1 MLATRG
7 AVSRL
12 LAPARIGGFRWFWL
26 ASALSVGGDFFSFIA
41 VSWLTLQLTGSALAL
56 GTILM
61 AQGIPRAGLLLL
73 GGALTDRTSARRLMS
88 VSALARTVLMV
99 AIATDTGSGHVQLW
113 HLYVYAV
120 LFGTLG
126 AFFIPPQG
134 TMLPRLV
141 PANML
146 EAGNSALN
154 LGSQMARVIGP
165 AAAGLVVARFGPAPS
180 FAIDGACFFLCAL
193 AVLQLPIPA
202 SVSTSTQNLLGSIQA
217 GLSYAWAD
225 RALLGVLAIVI
236 VLNFAVTGPFNV
248 GLVLLAR
255 QRFGGAGALGVIL
268 SAGAL
273 GSFVGTLAGGTFRPR
288 RFGLVLIFV
297 PAYVGVVSIIFS
309 FTTVVAL
316 AVALFFLFG
325 IGTGLINV
333 VAPSWLQRRTDPAML
348 GRVMALVNVG
358 ALGAAP
364 ISMAVAGVIAQVS
377 VTLTLLLSGVL
388 QIATAGAAASS
399 RAFRRI

>member
-12 LAPARIGGFRWFWL
+12 LAPGRIGGFRWFWL

-61 AQGIPRAGLLLL
+61 AQGIPRAALLLL
-73 GGALTDRTSARRLMS
+73 GGALTDRMSARMLMS
-88 VSALARTVLMV
+88 VSALARTLLMV
-99 AIATDTGSGHVQLW
+99 AIATDTATGQVQLW

-126 AFFIPPQG
+126 AFFIPAQG

-202 SVSTSTQNLLGSIQA
+202 SVSTATQNLLGSIQA
-217 GLSYAWAD
+217 GLAYAWAD
-225 RALLGVLAIVI
+225 RALLGVLAIVV
-236 VLNFAVTGPFNV
+236 VLNFAVTGPFQV
-248 GLVLLAR
+248 GLVVMSR
-255 QRFGGAGALGVIL
+255 QRFAGAT
-268 SAGAL
+268 AL
-273 GSFVGTLAGGTFRPR
+273 GAILAANAFGSVAGTLAGGTFRPR
-288 RFGLVLIFV
+288 RFGLVFIFAPLV
-297 PAYVGVVSIIFS
+297 TGTLAAILS
-309 FTTVVAL
+309 FTTAL
-316 AVALFFLFG
+316 ITAMALMYLFG

-333 VAPSWLQRRTDPAML
+333 MAPTWLQRRTDPTML

-364 ISMAVAGVIAQVS
+364 LSLAAAGVIAQVS
-377 VTLTLLLSGVL
+377 LSLLFLLSGAL
-388 QIATAGAAASS
+388 QIAAAGTAASS

>member
-1 MLATRG
+1 VLATRG

-73 GGALTDRTSARRLMS
+73 GGALTDRMSARRLMS

-99 AIATDTGSGHVQLW
+99 AIATDTAGGHVQLW

-316 AVALFFLFG
+316 AALLFFLFG

-333 VAPSWLQRRTDPAML
+333 VAPSSS
-348 GRVMALVNVG
+348 GSAL
-358 ALGAAP
+358 A
-364 ISMAVAGVIAQVS
+364 
-377 VTLTLLLSGVL
+377 
-388 QIATAGAAASS
+388 
-399 RAFRRI
+399 

>member
-1 MLATRG
+1 VLATRG

-73 GGALTDRTSARRLMS
+73 GGALTDRMSARRLMS

-99 AIATDTGSGHVQLW
+99 AIATDTAGGHVQLW

-202 SVSTSTQNLLGSIQA
+202 SVSSSTQNLLGSIQA

-236 VLNFAVTGPFNV
+236 VLNFAVTGPFQV
-248 GLVLLAR
+248 GLVVMSR
-255 QRFGGAGALGVIL
+255 QRFAGAT
-268 SAGAL
+268 AL
-273 GSFVGTLAGGTFRPR
+273 GAILAANAFGSVVGTLAGGTFRPR
-288 RFGLVLIFV
+288 RFGLVFIFAPLTTGILAVFMGFTKVLI
-297 PAYVGVVSIIFS
+297 
-309 FTTVVAL
+309 TAL
-316 AVALFFLFG
+316 AVMFLFG
-325 IGTGLINV
+325 ICTGLINV
-333 VAPSWLQRRTDPAML
+333 MSPTWLQKRTEPAML

-364 ISMAVAGVIAQVS
+364 LSLAVAGAIAQVS

-388 QIATAGAAASS
+388 QIATAGAVASS
-399 RAFRRI
+399 RAIRGI